1 MHRYTFTF
9 SVPHKKN
16 NLLYFKTMECRP
28 LDLTI
33 ISAEDLK
40 DIQLI
45 GKQDLYAVV
54 SLNGDVRTKQKTK
67 VDKDCGTKPKW
78 KHQMK
83 LTVDDAAAREG
94 HLTLV
99 IEIIA
104 DRPIA
109 GDKPVGEVNVPL
121 KELLEQKNKEGGD
134 NEEKEEK
141 TVTYAVKLPNGK
153 TKGSLKLSFKFG
165 EKYTFTDPHAP
176 GSSSVDHKA
185 MDQPVAAYPAGQ
197 GAPPPPGHDDKH
209 GGVYGYPQ
217 AGGYPPPGGY
227 PPAGPGGYPPP
238 GAYPQQ
244 GGYPPQGGYPGYPPQ
259 GPGYGYPA
267 QGPGYG
273 YPPQGPYGYP
283 QQQGY
288 VGQAQK
294 PKKHGGAGMG
304 LGLGLG
310 AGLVGG
316 LLVGEAIDDMAD
328 MDDMGGDF

>member
-1 MHRYTFTF
+1 
-9 SVPHKKN
+9 
-16 NLLYFKTMECRP
+16 MECIP

-45 GKQDLYAVV
+45 GKQDLYAVI
-54 SLNGDVRTKQKTK
+54 SLNRDASTKQKTK

-83 LTVDDAAAREG
+83 LTVGESAAREG
-94 HLTLV
+94 HLALV

-104 DRPIA
+104 DRLIA
-109 GDKPVGEVNVPL
+109 GDKPVGEVSVPL
-121 KELLEQKNKEGGD
+121 KELLDQKKKDGDDKE
-134 NEEKEEK
+134 EEK

-153 TKGSLKLSFKFG
+153 TKGSLKFSFKFG
-165 EKYTFTDPHAP
+165 EKYTFGSSSGAPHAP
-176 GSSSVDHKA
+176 GPSTVDHKT
-185 MDQPVAAYPAGQ
+185 MDQPVAAYP
-197 GAPPPPGHDDKH
+197 PLPGHDDKH

-217 AGGYPPPGGY
+217 AGGYPPPGGPGGY

-244 GGYPPQGGYPGYPPQ
+244 GGYPPQQGGYPGYPPQ
-259 GPGYGYPA
+259 GPGYGYP
-267 QGPGYG
+267 G

-288 VGQAQK
+288 GQPQN
-294 PKKHGGAGMG
+294 PKKNGGVGMG

-310 AGLVGG
+310 AGLLGG
-316 LLVGEAIDDMAD
+316 LLVGEAIDDVAD
-328 MDDMGGDF
+328 MGDMGDF

>member
-1 MHRYTFTF
+1 
-9 SVPHKKN
+9 
-16 NLLYFKTMECRP
+16 MECRS

-54 SLNGDVRTKQKTK
+54 SINGDARTKQKTK

-83 LTVDDAAAREG
+83 LTVDDAAARENR
-94 HLTLV
+94 LTLV
-99 IEIIA
+99 FEIVA

-109 GDKPVGEVNVPL
+109 GDKPVGEVSVPV
-121 KELLEQKNKEGGD
+121 KELLDQNKGD
-134 NEEKEEK
+134 EEK
-141 TVTYAVKLPNGK
+141 TVTYAVRLPNGK
-153 TKGSLKLSFKFG
+153 AKGSLKFSFKFG
-165 EKYTFTDPHAP
+165 DKYTFGSSSAPHAP
-176 GSSSVDHKA
+176 VPSSMDHKT
-185 MDQPVAAYPAGQ
+185 MDQPVTAYPPGQ
-197 GAPPPPGHDDKH
+197 GAPSAYPAPPAGPSSGYPPPGHDDKH

-217 AGGYPPPGGY
+217 QAGY

-244 GGYPPQGGYPGYPPQ
+244 GGYPGYPPPQQGGYPGYPPQ
-259 GPGYGYPA
+259 GPYGYP
-267 QGPGYG
+267 QQG

-283 QQQGY
+283 QQQAHGKP
-288 VGQAQK
+288 QK
-294 PKKHGGAGMG
+294 PKKGKAGAGMG

-310 AGLVGG
+310 AGLLGG
-316 LLVGEAIDDMAD
+316 LLVGEAVSDIAD
-328 MDDMGGDF
+328 MGDMGDMGGDFDF

>member
-1 MHRYTFTF
+1 
-9 SVPHKKN
+9 
-16 NLLYFKTMECRP
+16 MECRP

-54 SLNGDVRTKQKTK
+54 SINRDARTKQKTK

-78 KHQMK
+78 RHQMK
-83 LTVDDAAAREG
+83 LTVDDAAARENR
-94 HLTLV
+94 LTLV
-99 IEIIA
+99 IEIVA

-109 GDKPVGEVNVPL
+109 GDKPVGEVSVPV
-121 KELLEQKNKEGGD
+121 KELLDQ
-134 NEEKEEK
+134 NEEEEK
-141 TVTYAVKLPNGK
+141 TVTYAVRLPNGK
-153 TKGSLKLSFKFG
+153 SKGYLKFSFKFG
-165 EKYTFTDPHAP
+165 EKYTFGGASSAPHAP
-176 GSSSVDHKA
+176 GSSTLEHKA
-185 MDQPVAAYPAGQ
+185 IDHQPVTAYPPGQ
-197 GAPPPPGHDDKH
+197 GAPVAYPPGSSGYPPPGHDDKH
-209 GGVYGYPQ
+209 GGGVYGYPPP
-217 AGGYPPPGGY
+217 GGPGGY

-238 GAYPQQ
+238 GAYPQHQ
-244 GGYPPQGGYPGYPPQ
+244 HGGYPPQQQGGYPGYPPQ
-259 GPGYGYPA
+259 GPGYGYPP

-288 VGQAQK
+288 GGKPQK

-310 AGLVGG
+310 AGLLGG
-316 LLVGEAIDDMAD
+316 LLVGEAIDDIA
-328 MDDMGGDF
+328 DMGGDFDF

>member
-1 MHRYTFTF
+1 
-9 SVPHKKN
+9 
-16 NLLYFKTMECRP
+16 MECRP

-54 SLNGDVRTKQKTK
+54 SLNNDARTKQKTK

-83 LTVDDAAAREG
+83 LTVDDTAAREN

-99 IEIIA
+99 IQIVA

-109 GDKPVGEVNVPL
+109 GDKPVGEVSVPL
-121 KELLEQKNKEGGD
+121 KELLDQNNKEGD
-134 NEEKEEK
+134 VEEEK

-153 TKGSLKLSFKFG
+153 TKGSLKFSFKFG
-165 EKYTFTDPHAP
+165 EKYTFGSSSDPHAP
-176 GSSSVDHKA
+176 GSSSVDHKST
-185 MDQPVAAYPAGQ
+185 DQPVAAYPPGQ
-197 GAPPPPGHDDKH
+197 GAPAAYPAPPGHDDKH

-217 AGGYPPPGGY
+217 AGGYPPPGGPGGY

-244 GGYPPQGGYPGYPPQ
+244 GGYPPQQGGYPGYPPQ
-259 GPGYGYPA
+259 GPGYGYPP

-283 QQQGY
+283 QQQAYG
-288 VGQAQK
+288 GQPQK

-310 AGLVGG
+310 AGLLGG
-316 LLVGEAIDDMAD
+316 LLVGEAVDDMAD
-328 MDDMGGDF
+328 MGDMGDF

>member
-1 MHRYTFTF
+1 
-9 SVPHKKN
+9 
-16 NLLYFKTMECRP
+16 MECRP

-54 SLNGDVRTKQKTK
+54 SINGDARTKQKTK

-83 LTVDDAAAREG
+83 LTVDDAAARENR
-94 HLTLV
+94 LTLV
-99 IEIIA
+99 IEIVA

-109 GDKPVGEVNVPL
+109 GDKPVGEVSVPV
-121 KELLEQKNKEGGD
+121 KELLDQDKDGG
-134 NEEKEEK
+134 EEEK
-141 TVTYAVKLPNGK
+141 TVTYAVRLPNGK
-153 TKGSLKLSFKFG
+153 AKGSLKFSFKFG
-165 EKYTFTDPHAP
+165 EKYTYGSASAPHAP
-176 GSSSVDHKA
+176 GPSTLDHKT
-185 MDQPVAAYPAGQ
+185 MDQQPVTAYPPGQ
-197 GAPPPPGHDDKH
+197 GAPSAYPPGPSGYPPPGHDDKH
-209 GGVYGYPQ
+209 GGAYGYPQ
-217 AGGYPPPGGY
+217 AGGYPPPGGPGGY

-238 GAYPQQ
+238 GAYPQ
-244 GGYPPQGGYPGYPPQ
+244 GGYPPPQQGGYPGYPPQ
-259 GPGYGYPA
+259 GPGYGYP
-267 QGPGYG
+267 G

-283 QQQGY
+283 QQQAAYGKP
-288 VGQAQK
+288 QK

-310 AGLVGG
+310 AGLLGG

-328 MDDMGGDF
+328 MGDMGGDFDF

>member
-1 MHRYTFTF
+1 
-9 SVPHKKN
+9 
-16 NLLYFKTMECRP
+16 MECRP
-28 LDLTI
+28 LDLTL

-83 LTVDDAAAREG
+83 LTVDDAAAREN

-99 IEIIA
+99 IEIVA

-109 GDKPVGEVNVPL
+109 GDKPVGEVSVPV
-121 KELLEQKNKEGGD
+121 KELLDQKNKEGD
-134 NEEKEEK
+134 VEEK

-153 TKGSLKLSFKFG
+153 TKGSLKFSFKFG
-165 EKYTFTDPHAP
+165 EKYTFGASSDPHAP
-176 GSSSVDHKA
+176 GSSSMEHKSMDH
-185 MDQPVAAYPAGQ
+185 QPVAAYPPGQ
-197 GAPPPPGHDDKH
+197 GGSVAYPPPPGHDDKH

-217 AGGYPPPGGY
+217 AGGYPPPGGPGGY

-244 GGYPPQGGYPGYPPQ
+244 GGYPPPQQGGYPGYPP
-259 GPGYGYPA
+259 

-283 QQQGY
+283 QQQAYG
-288 VGQAQK
+288 GQPQK
-294 PKKHGGAGMG
+294 PKKNGGAGMG

-310 AGLVGG
+310 AGLLGG
-316 LLVGEAIDDMAD
+316 LLVGEAIDDMG
-328 MDDMGGDF
+328 DMGDF